1 MGGICLLDLEVYCV
15 IRNGGIPVTSKVTAD
30 LLKEFAKIKL
40 LNYVPRH
47 VWALAYVQLCLDAV
61 NIFQLHNHHFVSL
74 QPTRQVRIAFP
85 VILK

>member
-1 MGGICLLDLEVYCV
+1 MGLICLLDFEVYCV
-15 IRNGGIPVTSKVTAD
+15 IRNGGIISKVAAD